1 MSDSSVQHLVE
12 ASLYVDDLDRAE
24 AFYRDVLGLQLIS
37 KEPGRHVFFRVGEGV
52 LLIFNPESTLKEGP
66 FPPHGT
72 KGAGHAA
79 LGIAADSF
87 DIWRSRLQDHGIEIE
102 KEVKWP
108 RGGRSLYFRDPAGNS
123 VELVTPGCWGLP
135 SGW

>member
-1 MSDSSVQHLVE
+1 MPPLALRPTRS
-12 ASLYVDDLDRAE
+12 
-24 AFYRDVLGLQLIS
+24 
-37 KEPGRHVFFRVGEGV
+37 
-52 LLIFNPESTLKEGP
+52 IFG
-66 FPPHGT
+66 
-72 KGAGHAA
+72 
-79 LGIAADSF
+79 
-87 DIWRSRLQDHGIEIE
+87 RSRLQDHGIEIE